1 VNPILNTRSC
11 RRTGKPVLELIALL
25 SFFWC
30 AVDRAPALAQTS
42 IVEATINVSSQF
54 SSSIG
59 SGARALAM
67 GGAFIAVADDGTAA
81 SWNPAGL
88 CVLERPESSLVWQG
102 VSELQTVLSGTT
114 SDETFVADTFESR
127 SHTRNDDL
135 VFEESGRPFD
145 FVSFAYPVR
154 QGRWKLVPQF
164 SFQRAVSFS
173 LTSSADPVSF
183 ESAEASVEEVSGEIT
198 TSESELFAVG
208 ALGGRSSGGIDI
220 YAASLGVSF
229 REDLYFGVSLNW
241 WRGETEAVQTVR
253 FEVEGHQAFTGVED
267 SRFTLGLASSL
278 SSTETRRGF
287 NTSFGV
293 LWKPTSKLRLGG
305 VFKTP
310 FDLERKAETSFV
322 SSAKFSPLIA
332 PDSPGE
338 LTPVLIS
345 STESTEGGTVE
356 WPSTIGL
363 GASFSP
369 TDSLT
374 LSTDFTWSGW
384 SDVIYQASSRDTN
397 VPPTGSDRDLCA
409 SRGGD
414 FSIGENG
421 QGFCEIAIRTLWP
434 TGADPD
440 LPESDTNLRQV
451 DTQQFR
457 FGAEYLIVGP
467 SFGGLTALPLRA
479 GAFTDRQY
487 FQQTNRTPVTF
498 VGITAGFGLVWPH
511 LSFDVAYVHK
521 TGNYRNRDFFLAEPP
536 EFLSISIADEDD
548 TFSSNQL
555 YLSGIVRF

>member
-1 VNPILNTRSC
+1 M
-11 RRTGKPVLELIALL
+11 ALL
-25 SFFWC
+25 SFFLWG
-30 AVDRAPALAQTS
+30 VDRTPSFAQTS
-42 IVEATINVSSQF
+42 IVESTINVSSQF

-88 CVLERPESSLVWQG
+88 CVLERPEASLVWQG
-102 VSELQTVLSGTT
+102 VSDLQTILSATS
-114 SDETFVADTFESR
+114 SDETFVVETFQSR
-127 SHTRNDDL
+127 SHLRVDPL

-164 SFQRAVSFS
+164 SFQRAISFS
-173 LTSSADPVSF
+173 LSSSADPFSF
-183 ESAEASVEEVSGEIT
+183 QSADASVEEVSGAVT
-198 TSESELFAVG
+198 TSETELSARG
-208 ALGGRSSGGIDI
+208 ALEGRSSGGVDI

-229 REDLYFGVSLNW
+229 REDLYFGLSLNW
-241 WRGETEAVQTVR
+241 WRGETDSVQTVR
-253 FEVEGHQAFTGVED
+253 SDVEGRQAFTGIED
-267 SRFTLGLASSL
+267 SRFTLGLVSSL
-278 SSTETRRGF
+278 SSTESRRGF

-310 FDLERKAETSFV
+310 FELERTAETSFV
-322 SSAKFSPLIA
+322 SSATFSPLIA
-332 PDSPGE
+332 PESPE

-345 STESTEGGTVE
+345 STESTEEGFVE
-356 WPSTIGL
+356 WPSTIGV

-384 SDVIYQASSRDTN
+384 SDVIYEATSRDTN
-397 VPPTGSDRDLCA
+397 IPPTASDRDLCE
-409 SRGGD
+409 SRGGSFTTSD
-414 FSIGENG
+414 DG
-421 QGFCEIAIRTLWP
+421 QGFCEIAFRTLWP

-440 LPESDTNLRQV
+440 LPERDDNLYQV
-451 DTQQFR
+451 DTQQLR

-467 SFGGLTALPLRA
+467 FAGLTALPIRA

-487 FQQTNRTPVTF
+487 FQETDREPVTF
-498 VGITAGFGLVWPH
+498 VGVTAGFGLVWPH
-511 LSFDVAYVHK
+511 FSFDVAYVHK
-521 TGNYRNRDFFLAEPP
+521 TGSYRNRDLFLAEPP
-536 EFLSISIADEDD
+536 EFLSVSIADDDD

-555 YLSGIVRF
+555 YVSGIVRF